1 MSGVWPRLT
10 PEGDRGLLVEYP
22 PELSPEVNALVR
34 GADAMLSGLPGVV
47 ETVPTFRSVLVIYDP
62 AATTLTALAG
72 RADACVRA
80 ARPAPA
86 DAGSLLEVPVVYGGQ
101 VGPDLDAVAAAC
113 GLTPDDVI
121 TLHSEPV
128 YLVYMLGFSPGWPYL
143 GVLPPA
149 LRLPR
154 RSTPRTR
161 VPAGSVAIAD
171 ALTGI
176 YPQATPGGWHLIG
189 RTVLRLFDP
198 ARSPACLLR
207 PGDRVRFVPARD
219 AAAAEAF
226 SREASAIAGPFRP
239 PGAAGRPT
247 FEVLEPGLMS
257 TVQDL
262 GRHGWRRFGIP
273 LSGALDRAALRAANV
288 AAGNLPEAPGA
299 AAIELTFP
307 GPRLRVLDEARIAV
321 AGADLDARIN
331 GIPID
336 PEGSLR
342 VRPGDLLHFDAPRR
356 GQWLY
361 LGVAGGID
369 VPDVFG
375 SRSTFAR
382 GGLGGTAGRPLRAGD
397 VLGRGEASGISRR
410 VGYSDDAG
418 RSSGPIRVIMG
429 PQADA
434 FTVEAQA
441 ALISRPFEVTV
452 QRDRSGVR
460 LRGAS
465 LGHCG
470 SAEILSDGL
479 VPGAIQVPADGGPVV
494 ILADG
499 PTTGGYAKIA
509 AVIDADLDRL
519 AQITPGTVLRFEAV
533 TVEEAHALRREHV
546 CS

>member
-1 MSGVWPRLT
+1 MSGVWPRLV

-34 GADAMLSGLPGVV
+34 GADALLSGLPGVV

-62 AATTLTALAG
+62 AMTTLTALAE
-72 RADACVRA
+72 RAEACVRA

-86 DAGSLLEVPVVYGGQ
+86 DGGSLIEVPVVYGGQ
-101 VGPDLDAVAAAC
+101 AGPDLDAVAAAC
-113 GLTPDDVI
+113 GLTPDEVI
-121 TLHSEPV
+121 DLHSETV

-176 YPQATPGGWHLIG
+176 YPQETPGGWHLIG
-189 RTVLRLFDP
+189 RTLLRLFDP

-207 PGDRVRFVPARD
+207 PGDRVRFVPLRD
-219 AAAAEAF
+219 AAAETFPREGAMIPGS
-226 SREASAIAGPFRP
+226 SRRAGTPR
-239 PGAAGRPT
+239 RPT

-262 GRHGWRRFGIP
+262 GRPGWRRFGIP
-273 LSGALDRAALRAANV
+273 LSGALDRAALRAANA
-288 AAGNLPEAPGA
+288 AAGNFPAAPGA
-299 AAIELTFP
+299 AAIEITFP

-321 AGADLDARIN
+321 AGADLDARMN
-331 GIPID
+331 GVPID
-336 PEGSLR
+336 PEESLL
-342 VRPGDLLHFDAPRR
+342 VRPGDTLHFDAPRR

-369 VPDVFG
+369 VPAVFG

-397 VLGRGEASGISRR
+397 VLGRGEASVNSRR
-410 VGYSDDAG
+410 AG
-418 RSSGPIRVIMG
+418 HLDHAAGSFGLIRIILG

-434 FTVEAQA
+434 FTVEAQG
-441 ALISRPFEVTV
+441 ALSSRPFEVTV

-460 LRGAS
+460 LRGAP
-465 LGHCG
+465 LAHRG

-519 AQITPGTVLRFEAV
+519 AQITPGTALRFEAV